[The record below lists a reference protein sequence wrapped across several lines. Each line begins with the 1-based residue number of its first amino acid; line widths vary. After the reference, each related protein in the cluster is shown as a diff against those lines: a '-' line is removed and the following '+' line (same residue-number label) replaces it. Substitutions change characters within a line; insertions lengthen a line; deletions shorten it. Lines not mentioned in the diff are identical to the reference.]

1 MNFAKQFATDS
12 EIQCKANTRMV
23 FIHFRFLAKKRNRV
37 AEYNLSVMY
46 GSRDCVLEE
55 LF

>member
-1 MNFAKQFATDS
+1 MP
-12 EIQCKANTRMV
+12 
-23 FIHFRFLAKKRNRV
+23 FIHLKSLAKKRDRV
-37 AEYNLSVMY
+37 AEHNLGVMY